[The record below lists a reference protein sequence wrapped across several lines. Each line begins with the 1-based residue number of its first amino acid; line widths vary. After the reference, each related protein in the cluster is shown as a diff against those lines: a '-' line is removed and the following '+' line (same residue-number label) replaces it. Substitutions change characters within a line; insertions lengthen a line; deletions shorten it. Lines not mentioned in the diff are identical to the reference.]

1 MVNYPYRYVL
11 GCVCKPNH
19 WRTRNARDFHTALSK
34 AHLEFESSVCKV
46 KKKKKNRSLC
56 THCISNKISLLCL
69 YFLTVF
75 VWKFVSNELK
85 ISVVAQPLLN
95 VKLFK
100 YQNSDFSL
108 LPESIVLLSSPF
120 NSLLL
125 PKLTKI
131 NSLSSVSFMHLL
143 LTRTLQDCIQVTL
156 SSDLRSLYVFVPLH
170 FYRIIL

>member
-1 MVNYPYRYVL
+1 M
-11 GCVCKPNH
+11 
-19 WRTRNARDFHTALSK
+19 
-34 AHLEFESSVCKV
+34 
-46 KKKKKNRSLC
+46 
-56 THCISNKISLLCL
+56 
-69 YFLTVF
+69 
-75 VWKFVSNELK
+75 
-85 ISVVAQPLLN
+85 AQPLLN

-131 NSLSSVSFMHLL
+131 NSLSSFSFMHLL

-156 SSDLRSLYVFVPLH
+156 SSDLRSLDVLVPLH
-170 FYRIIL
+170 FYQIIL